1 MGVILG
7 GENGI
12 VIVTIVSQ
20 LGEFTLFRELI
31 TKLPWSIIVTIQ
43 LIPMVTN

>member
-20 LGEFTLFRELI
+20 LGEFTLFRGLI
-31 TKLPWSIIVTIQ
+31 TNLPRSIVVTIQ